1 MLPQVDWNSPREMG
15 RNPPFFPVGTQWET
29 RGKTQGY
36 TLNPKARPQ
45 KKVLSLVLCVAMML
59 SVMVMS
65 TGATSFSDEDEF
77 SPQYK
82 EAAEVLT
89 GMGVIQGY
97 EDGSY
102 FLPQRNI
109 TRAQVATM
117 IYRAVT
123 HDVNDTQTG
132 IYKDYNKFKDVP
144 STDWSAGYVN
154 YCANGEIIKGFTP
167 DTFGPLKNVTG
178 YQVLAMILRAV
189 GYDAND
195 EFTGDGWAIR
205 VATTAQQLG
214 ILENVQEATLGEAAT
229 RELVAEL
236 IFQTMTKVD
245 MVDYTPA
252 FGYQPTWPRETLG
265 EDEFG
270 LWLEEDTNDVWGR
283 PSDTWHYDTGN
294 EAAVIE
300 KDALATYTE
309 AATECDVAEAVGLEK
324 TTQVDVYTN
333 GADNKSTD
341 NIRPLATTVKLGDQG
356 QIMELYDANDDGK
369 VDRIVYI
376 DTYLAYVDEVK
387 DATFDKAGH
396 LDKSSELVLWVY
408 DGEDAPKDY
417 EEVTLYGGKTDY
429 DYTEGQYLLV
439 QAVDETQKGSDETP
453 IAKDT
458 KTNEPD
464 TLKIVDVAESIVGTQ
479 THIFE
484 NANKHEV
491 NDEVYL
497 DAAQYIMDAA
507 EDNGDENFAW
517 FFDQYGNLIGSA
529 EIADTLSY
537 GVITSIWWSGDST
550 DGSGKALAN
559 VTYMDGTTGQV
570 TLSGMS
576 YYDDT
581 SSKFTESA
589 TPVYST
595 GTGTGLMQVDDGDF
609 GVATSATTN
618 AKTANDKHD
627 IVYGHLFQFT
637 AKADGTVT
645 AKEVAG
651 NGDGL
656 FAKEIAISKDN
667 VKNFTADNST
677 VFLIRSGNDED
688 GYTFESITGI
698 NNIGKYNKAE
708 VDYVVS
714 DGVADY
720 VYVIAS
726 SVASTTTNLFYYN
739 DGQFKQD
746 TSTGDWTVE
755 GWLDGEPAS
764 IVVDTAKKTTIQTN
778 DDHAMYKVVITDGKV
793 TSMYHFTKA
802 ETSIGIWTG
811 EDVYD
816 SDPATTVVKVTG
828 STNDSWANNLYQTGS
843 DKYIANA
850 DSAVVGEWAQDMSD
864 KNVILVIDGDTNLV
878 LQAYIVDKAEDDP
891 TIEDKDYTVTK
902 SDLGLNN
909 GKFEVSF
916 ETKDALP
923 IGAAITTTVY
933 KSDNSEGNAKVTS
946 WTQNV
951 GKTSVD
957 KTVTSADA
965 IAESGN
971 YYAEVVIKDSEGTT
985 LVSFE
990 TGIVRLAK

>member
-1 MLPQVDWNSPREMG
+1 
-15 RNPPFFPVGTQWET
+15 
-29 RGKTQGY
+29 
-36 TLNPKARPQ
+36 
-45 KKVLSLVLCVAMML
+45 
-59 SVMVMS
+59 
-65 TGATSFSDEDEF
+65 
-77 SPQYK
+77 
-82 EAAEVLT
+82 
-89 GMGVIQGY
+89 
-97 EDGSY
+97 
-102 FLPQRNI
+102 
-109 TRAQVATM
+109 
-117 IYRAVT
+117 
-123 HDVNDTQTG
+123 
-132 IYKDYNKFKDVP
+132 
-144 STDWSAGYVN
+144 
-154 YCANGEIIKGFTP
+154 
-167 DTFGPLKNVTG
+167 
-178 YQVLAMILRAV
+178 
-189 GYDAND
+189 
-195 EFTGDGWAIR
+195 
-205 VATTAQQLG
+205 
-214 ILENVQEATLGEAAT
+214 
-229 RELVAEL
+229 
-236 IFQTMTKVD
+236 MTKVD

-270 LWLEEDTNDVWGR
+270 LWLENDTADVWGR
-283 PSDTWHYDTGN
+283 PGDTWHYDTGN

-300 KDALATYTE
+300 KDAVATYTE

-341 NIRPLATTVKLGDQG
+341 NIRPLATKDTLGAQG

-396 LDKSSELVLWVY
+396 LDDSSELVLQVY
-408 DGEDAPKDY
+408 TTEGSNEP
-417 EEVTLYGGKTDY
+417 VTLYGGETNY
-429 DYTEGQYLLV
+429 DYAEGDMILV
-439 QAVDETQKGSDETP
+439 NAVDEAQKDGSTP
-453 IAKDT
+453 IAKSMGEYGET
-458 KTNEPD
+458 PD
-464 TLKIVDVAESIVGTQ
+464 TLDILGVADSIVGTQ
-479 THIFE
+479 THIFQ

-491 NDEVYL
+491 SDEVYL
-497 DAAQYIMDAA
+497 DAVQFNRDDAQ
-507 EDNGDENFAW
+507 DNGDENFAW

-576 YYDDT
+576 YYD
-581 SSKFTESA
+581 SGKFTESA

-595 GTGTGLMQVDDGDF
+595 GTGNGLMQVNDGDF

-618 AKTANDKHD
+618 AKTSNDVHD

-651 NGDGL
+651 NADGL
-656 FAKEIAISKDN
+656 FAKDIAISKDN

-698 NNIGKYNKAE
+698 NNIGKYREAE

-793 TSMYHFTKA
+793 TNMYHFTAATTPIKNW
-802 ETSIGIWTG
+802 SG

-828 STNDSWANNLYQTGS
+828 AEGDTWANNLYQTGS

-891 TIEDKDYTVTK
+891 TIADKDYTVTK
-902 SDLGLNN
+902 SDLGLNS

-957 KTVTSADA
+957 KTVTSADT
-965 IAESGN
+965 IAENGN